1 MSGAGGV
8 MGAKVMKKNMHNSNF
23 NQSKYISGGNASHNN
38 SVSPASQT
46 FFKESKNKNQNSPIG
61 VKKGWPTTKKKNMN
75 NMYVSSYSKNPNQ
88 K

>member
-1 MSGAGGV
+1 
-8 MGAKVMKKNMHNSNF
+8 MGAKIMKKNMHNSNF

-61 VKKGWPTTKKKNMN
+61 VKKGWPTTKKKNIN
-75 NMYVSSYSKNPNQ
+75 NMYVSSYSKNPN
-88 K
+88 